1 MAYFDKAFLEF
12 FRDLAANN
20 HRDWFHKHKKH
31 YEKVVKAPFANFVT
45 DLIEAVKKEDPILD
59 IDAKQAIFRIYR
71 DVRFSKDKTPYKTNV
86 SAVIA
91 PGGRKEMAIPGM
103 YIQLDVEHVRIYGGV
118 YMPNKHQLED
128 IRYAIANDMN
138 GFKKLVEDKNFINHY
153 EEISGE
159 KYKRLPK
166 DWQELAEEQP
176 LLYNKQFY
184 FFAKLDPE
192 SVLRDDFMELV
203 IEYYRAGLGIRDFF
217 RKALGAQEGKA

>member
-1 MAYFDKAFLEF
+1 MAYFTKEFLQF

-20 HRDWFHKHKKH
+20 NRDWFHEHKKN
-31 YEKVVKAPFANFVT
+31 YEKEVKEPFATFT
-45 DLIEAVKKEDPILD
+45 ADLIEIVKQDDDLLD
-59 IDAKQAIFRIYR
+59 IEPKQAIFRIYR

-103 YIQLDVEHVRIYGGV
+103 YIQLDAEHTWIYGGV

-128 IRYAIANDMN
+128 IRYAIANDMK
-138 GFKKLVEDKNFINHY
+138 GFQKLIDETSFVDHY
-153 EEISGE
+153 GEIKGE
-159 KYKRLPK
+159 TYKRLPK

-184 FFAKLDPE
+184 YFAKLNPD
-192 SVLRDDFMELV
+192 SVLRDDFMD
-203 IEYYRAGLGIRDFF
+203 IIMEYYRAGLGLRNFF
-217 RKALGAQEGKA
+217 RKALGTQEGKA